1 MPRYP
6 KTALAGLI
14 AIFFSAC
21 GSGGDAAGYS
31 PSRTE
36 LRGLHILRLVGTPY
50 DMGRQQGELMTAEI
64 QELADFTDQDQGYS
78 LLLAVAETSGLTD
91 AALEYSY
98 PEVIDEC
105 QGMVDAVEKAGVQNW
120 SQRKCVTAAYLL
132 VVLENTVGWTQG
144 GCSQFVA
151 AGKATKDGALIHARN
166 LDWPPLPPLVHNPT
180 LIVRRPQG
188 EIPYV
193 EVGFPGE
200 VFSLSGINEN
210 GLVVALNE
218 AYASEDKDEQG
229 RSHPQMARRILERAT
244 SIAAA
249 QAMIEAEDHASA
261 ETLVISDASAGEA
274 AVFELSASHMGIRR
288 LSADG
293 VVYATNHF
301 VQPEM
306 DGIDVE
312 RAEDDDSLTRYT
324 RFTQLLEPDGQDSI
338 NGQIDLPAAVGVLR
352 DTYNPHTGVT
362 NPPDLIDGGGSI
374 GNNGTVHAMVFLPAR
389 RALYVAMGEQPV
401 PPRSFVGFSLD
412 ELFEEPNAAPPDPGQ
427 IE

>member
-1 MPRYP
+1 MPWFP
-6 KTALAGLI
+6 SFCSAGLL
-14 AIFFSAC
+14 ALLVAAC
-21 GSGGDAAGYS
+21 GSGGDQAGHA

-36 LRGLHILRLVGTPY
+36 LRGLHILRLTGTPY
-50 DMGRQQGELMTAEI
+50 EMGRQQGELMTSEI

-78 LLLAVAETSGLTD
+78 LLLAVAETNGLTD

-98 PEVIDEC
+98 PEVLDEC
-105 QGMVDAVEKAGVQNW
+105 RGMVEAVEAAGVQNW

-151 AGKATKDGALIHARN
+151 AGSATKDGALVHARN

-188 EIPYV
+188 GIPYV

-218 AYASEDKDEQG
+218 AYAREDKDEQG
-229 RSHPQMARRILERAT
+229 RSHPQMARRILEQAESVAEAET
-244 SIAAA
+244 LIAA
-249 QAMIEAEDHASA
+249 QDHASA
-261 ETLVISDASAGEA
+261 ETIVISDAAAGEA
-274 AVFELSASHMGIRR
+274 AVFEISANHMGIRR

-306 DGIDVE
+306 QGIDVE
-312 RAEDDDSLTRYT
+312 RTADDDSLTRYA
-324 RFTQLLEPDGQDSI
+324 RFEQLLEPGGANSI
-338 NGQIDLPAAVGVLR
+338 LGQIDLAAAVGVLR
-352 DTYNPHTGVT
+352 DTYNPYTGESH
-362 NPPDLIDGGGSI
+362 PPELIDGGGSI

-401 PPRSFVGFSLD
+401 PPRPFVGFSLD
-412 ELFEEPNAAPPDPGQ
+412 ELFEEPNAAPADPAQ